1 MGKHVLKLYVS
12 CHTFKNALCRI
23 FIQATIEPNVS
34 LVNTDINNQKS
45 QKKHM
50 AYLNLDKHQKNPY
63 SKRNKNILLRRNIG
77 HEYYGIFSVLKCDL

>member
-23 FIQATIEPNVS
+23 FIQATIEPNGS

-45 QKKHM
+45 QKHM
-50 AYLNLDKHQKNPY
+50 AYLNLDKHQKKTHIQKEIKTFY
-63 SKRNKNILLRRNIG
+63 
-77 HEYYGIFSVLKCDL
+77 

>member
-1 MGKHVLKLYVS
+1 MGEDVLKLYVS

-23 FIQATIEPNVS
+23 FIQATIEPNGS

-45 QKKHM
+45 QKTYGIFKFRQTP
-50 AYLNLDKHQKNPY
+50 KKNPY

>member
-1 MGKHVLKLYVS
+1 MGEDVLKLYVS

-45 QKKHM
+45 QKKTYGLFKFRQTPKTHI
-50 AYLNLDKHQKNPY
+50 QKEIKTFY
-63 SKRNKNILLRRNIG
+63 
-77 HEYYGIFSVLKCDL
+77 

>member
-1 MGKHVLKLYVS
+1 MGEDVLKLYVS

-45 QKKHM
+45 QKKT
-50 AYLNLDKHQKNPY
+50 
-63 SKRNKNILLRRNIG
+63 
-77 HEYYGIFSVLKCDL
+77 YGLFKFRQTPKKPIFKKK